1 MRLWHQDIIELLPRQ
16 QLLGQHRECCAL
28 RGNGW
33 ERKHETVDYVFRY
46 SPYRLFA
53 YHQLVMEEMM
63 ERGYRV
69 SKEWLIAEYRGMKC
83 PRYDTLNPVDLET
96 PIYPEHNQDYLQ
108 ECLWNLKAK
117 GIDLPINKIK

>member
-1 MRLWHQDIIELLPRQ
+1 MGGEENMRLLIMFFDIHLI
-16 QLLGQHRECCAL
+16 
-28 RGNGW
+28 
-33 ERKHETVDYVFRY
+33 
-46 SPYRLFA
+46 RLFA

-69 SKEWLIAEYRGMKC
+69 SKEWLVAEYRGMKC